1 MPETGRLWS
10 LYQELKGGRI
20 SRRQFIEGATAL
32 GVGLPVLQFILA
44 STPVGAA
51 PATQASTT
59 PRPTFGTENQKRG
72 AGGELKLLQ
81 WQAPTTINAHANNG
95 TKDQLAAS
103 LVSEPLM
110 YYMPDG
116 TLIANLIKEVPTKQ
130 NGLLAQD
137 LTSVTYNLLDGVKWS
152 DGQPFTAKDVVF
164 TWQWIMNPDNASTDI
179 EIYSTVKNVAAV
191 SDTQVKVTFSAPQLA
206 WYLPYS
212 GSSSGAIFPA
222 HVLSAGKSANQP
234 FSQKPIGTGPY
245 TVDTFRPGDQIIYVA
260 NENYREPNKPYFAR
274 VNLKGG
280 GDAAS
285 AARAVLQTG
294 EYDFAWNLQVEPAV
308 LKQMEQSGKGKL
320 VAAPGNSVEAIRYNF
335 SDPNKE
341 VDGQRSY
348 WKQPHPF
355 LSDKAVRQALSLASD
370 RQKIAD
376 EFYQAPDEHPTPN
389 VLSGLK
395 EYESK
400 ETTWE
405 FNVAKA
411 KQVLDQAGWVV
422 KDGVRQKDGVKIE
435 LAYTT
440 TINSVRQKTQA
451 VVKKDWGEL
460 GVKVQLKQVDSGIF
474 FDTGA
479 GNDLSYHKMYTD
491 IQMYTSTLSTP
502 FPLPFLQS
510 WYAGPNG
517 ENMPQ
522 QSNSWSKTNY
532 QRYQN
537 PDYDKLFEQ
546 AGKETDPEK
555 FAQLVIQMN
564 DIVIDDFAVVPLV
577 QRSSDTYAISN
588 TLNNDNVA
596 LSPVEPDT
604 WNIAN
609 WNRVKS

>member
-355 LSDKAVRQALSLASD
+355 LSDKAVRQALAYGCDRSL
-370 RQKIAD
+370 IATQ
-376 EFYQAPDEHPTPN
+376 FYSGPPGEPPTAN
-389 VLSGLK
+389 ILTGMGAMDSK
-395 EYESK
+395 DTSWEY
-400 ETTWE
+400 
-405 FNVAKA
+405 NVAKG
-411 KQVLDQAGWVV
+411 KQTLDAAGWVV
-422 KDGVRQKDGVKIE
+422 KDGVRQKNGVKIS
-435 LAYTT
+435 LTYNTS
-440 TINSVRQKTQA
+440 INAVRQKTQA
-451 VVKKDWGEL
+451 VIKKAWEDM
-460 GVKVQLKQVDSGIF
+460 GVQVQLQQVDAGVY
-474 FDTGA
+474 FDSAA
-479 GNDLSYHKMYTD
+479 GNTLTIAHFFVDIEMYTD
-491 IQMYTSTLSTP
+491 NPTSP
-502 FPLPFLQS
+502 FPKNYMS
-510 WYAGPNG
+510 TWYGGDGKNISQKENG
-517 ENMPQ
+517 
-522 QSNSWSKTNY
+522 WSKTDY
-532 QRYQN
+532 QRYNSPEFNQLYESL
-537 PDYDKLFEQ
+537 DTLTDTEKAVEVFIKL
-546 AGKETDPEK
+546 
-555 FAQLVIQMN
+555 N
-564 DIVIDDFAVVPLV
+564 DIVIDDVAVVPLV
-577 QRSSDTYAISN
+577 QRAADKYAIAN
-588 TLNNDNVA
+588 TLNNQNVA
-596 LSPVEPDT
+596 LGPFEGDY

-609 WNRVKS
+609 WNRTS